1 MPNPFAKTRKIDNPY
16 AIYAGG
22 GIEWRILKTW
32 KMAKSEL
39 KDPYARWFV
48 AAKSSATFGGFDM
61 GDTYK
66 NEVTSYGRLVAAT
79 PEWLEVYRPGFD
91 AKLPTPT
98 DYIAKQEN
106 V

>member
-1 MPNPFAKTRKIDNPY
+1 MPNRFAKTRTIENPY
-16 AIYAGG
+16 AIYVGG

-48 AAKSSATFGGFDM
+48 AAKSDATFGGFDM

-79 PEWLEVYRPGFD
+79 PEWLEAYRPGFD

-98 DYIAKQEN
+98 DYIAQQEN

>member
-1 MPNPFAKTRKIDNPY
+1 MPNPFAKTRTIENPY
-16 AIYAGG
+16 AIYVGG

-32 KMAKSEL
+32 KMPKSEL

-79 PEWLEVYRPGFD
+79 PEWLEAYRPGFD

>member
-1 MPNPFAKTRKIDNPY
+1 MPNPFAKTRKTDNPY
-16 AIYAGG
+16 AIYVGG

-32 KMAKSEL
+32 KMPKSEL

-48 AAKSSATFGGFDM
+48 AAKSDATFGGFDM

-79 PEWLEVYRPGFD
+79 PEWLEAYRPGFD

-98 DYIAKQEN
+98 DYIAQQEN